1 MKAIKSDNYQTLLH
15 FLMSPLQISAMLNVL
30 IFTAWRITQYVR
42 LKKINLGCQ
51 LFFGDWSFLILFW
64 HAGTSHA
71 HIRTPYRPQIALEA
85 LSLNEIVPVGNRLC

>member
-1 MKAIKSDNYQTLLH
+1 MEQKYYQGNLKKKLIQVKAIKSDNYQTLLH

-51 LFFGDWSFLILFW
+51 LFFGDWSF
-64 HAGTSHA
+64 
-71 HIRTPYRPQIALEA
+71 
-85 LSLNEIVPVGNRLC
+85 